1 MLVGARAEVYSWVG
15 LRKGY
20 STKLPLIRRWRCGA
34 RVVEEP
40 GLRQPDSQCA
50 RGVMLQ
56 LALWLRQAG
65 CPPWRPRRLDGE
77 QLSERVLPRAS
88 HRRKRRKARG
98 NA

>member
-40 GLRQPDSQCA
+40 GLKRPNSQTTLIVDRVARSTGTASLEGQCTLQP
-50 RGVMLQ
+50 
-56 LALWLRQAG
+56 
-65 CPPWRPRRLDGE
+65 
-77 QLSERVLPRAS
+77 
-88 HRRKRRKARG
+88 
-98 NA
+98 